1 VLRAIH
7 LRTRALRSQTSSTQS
22 CVHYGSSS
30 LSRTH
35 LKDETYSLKSLVV
48 GLDSLTLLRRANR
61 QMFAYWK
68 LSGVTDLP
76 GFHREY
82 HVEIVLIRRMLC
94 CKNTLYLGSSLR
106 LTSVLEMWLTADS
119 SRISSNNT
127 TQEPGRKLLSDNV

>member
-1 VLRAIH
+1 
-7 LRTRALRSQTSSTQS
+7 
-22 CVHYGSSS
+22 
-30 LSRTH
+30 
-35 LKDETYSLKSLVV
+35 
-48 GLDSLTLLRRANR
+48 
-61 QMFAYWK
+61 MFAYWK

-127 TQEPGRKLLSDNV
+127 TQEPSRKLLSDNV